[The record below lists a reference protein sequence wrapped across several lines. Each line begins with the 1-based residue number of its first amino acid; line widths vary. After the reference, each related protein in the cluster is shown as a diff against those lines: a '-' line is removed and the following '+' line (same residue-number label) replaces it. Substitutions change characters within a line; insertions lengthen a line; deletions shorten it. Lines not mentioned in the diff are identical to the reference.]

1 MKKIIVTAVF
11 LIVLSSGSFAQQD
24 TTQVE
29 QYCRLISFNRMFS
42 NKVNIDVDFGD
53 ERKFFSDSRMR
64 DEETGKL
71 KKFNTVTDALNYM
84 GSQGWKLVNSL
95 LFQKIVS

>member
-64 DEETGKL
+64 ETK
-71 KKFNTVTDALNYM
+71 
-84 GSQGWKLVNSL
+84 
-95 LFQKIVS
+95 